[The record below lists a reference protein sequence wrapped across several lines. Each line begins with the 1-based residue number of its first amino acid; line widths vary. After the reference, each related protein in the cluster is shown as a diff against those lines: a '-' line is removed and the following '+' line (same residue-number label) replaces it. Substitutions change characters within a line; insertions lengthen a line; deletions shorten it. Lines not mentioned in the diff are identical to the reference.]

1 MLFKSKI
8 TALLR
13 KSGSLDITVG
23 KNLCKNER
31 AITAH
36 FASTA
41 TSSLK
46 IDVEKLEV
54 PSRYDDVPISN
65 KPYFDFVW
73 ENRENHF
80 NKIAMVSCSS
90 LLSLK

>member
-1 MLFKSKI
+1 MLFTSKI
-8 TALLR
+8 TNLVR
-13 KSGSLDITVG
+13 KSGNFDIILG
-23 KNLCKNER
+23 KNLFKNEHS
-31 AITAH
+31 ITAH

-41 TSSLK
+41 SSSLK
-46 IDVEKLEV
+46 IDAEKLEV

-80 NKIAMVSCSS
+80 NKIAMVSCN
-90 LLSLK
+90 